1 MNGQNKWDRRFLL
14 LAKEI
19 SSYSK
24 DPSTRV
30 GAVVVN
36 DLGQVVGSGYNGFPR
51 GVNDNEDRYLN
62 RELKYKLIC
71 HAEQNAI
78 WMAGKE
84 ARGCKIY
91 VYPSFAIPN
100 VCHECAKAVIQSGIK
115 SVVGFMPEDFG
126 AQDARAV
133 RWQESIDLARMM
145 LEEAGVR
152 IEAVER

>member
-1 MNGQNKWDRRFLL
+1 MYNDKWSRRYLNI
-14 LAKEI
+14 AKEF
-19 SSYSK
+19 SRFSK
-24 DPSTRV
+24 DPSTQV
-30 GAVVVN
+30 GAVIVD
-36 DLGQVVGSGYNGFPR
+36 DLGRVVGSGFNGFPR
-51 GVNDNEDRYLN
+51 GVHDSEDRYLN

-78 WMAGKE
+78 WMAGTA

-115 SVVGFMPEDFG
+115 SVVGFVPE
-126 AQDARAV
+126 AQDDRAV
-133 RWQESIDLARMM
+133 RWQESIDLARTM